1 MKRGKFLQHLR
12 KYNCMVKREGKKHTL
27 VVNISNG
34 IMETVPRHRE
44 IDNILVKKICRRL
57 KIPVPFQ

>member
-1 MKRGKFLQHLR
+1 MKRGKFLQYLR

-57 KIPVPFQ
+57 KIPVPFP